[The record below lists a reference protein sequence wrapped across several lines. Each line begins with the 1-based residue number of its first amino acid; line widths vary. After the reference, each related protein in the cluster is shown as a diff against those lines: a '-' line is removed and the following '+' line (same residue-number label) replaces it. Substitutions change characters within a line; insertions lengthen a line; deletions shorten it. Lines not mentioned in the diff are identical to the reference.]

1 MCSALSTK
9 NLHIIL
15 GKQFTVIGKGGDQVY
30 LKYLFDL
37 YKFSVSIIGKD
48 EIHRTSISWMHNIFS
63 YNF

>member
-37 YKFSVSIIGKD
+37 YKFIVSLIGKD
-48 EIHRTSISWMHNIFS
+48 EIFRIST
-63 YNF
+63 YG